1 MKKLPLGGNM
11 SKQQEKPKKQVKK
24 RPKITPT
31 DAKILQMVKA
41 DPNKSNYQIGK
52 ELKQMGVSKSDHAVY
67 TRLKNSQ
74 YMTMEIDRI
83 RQANQEMMS
92 REVVP
97 EAIKIHKRVLKNK
110 KIADE
115 KKKDWVA
122 LAEKAEFG
130 TDETKRP
137 TQAPMV
143 NLVAIQ
149 KIILEA
155 VSMPPEDKNVI
166 DVTEN

>member
-1 MKKLPLGGNM
+1 MTKKT
-11 SKQQEKPKKQVKK
+11 KKPAKK
-24 RPKITPT
+24 RPKITVA

-74 YMTMEIDRI
+74 YLTREIGRI
-83 RQANQEMMS
+83 RQANFEKMS

-97 EAIKIHKRVLKNK
+97 LALGIHKRVLKNK
-110 KIADE
+110 AIPDE

-122 LAEKAEFG
+122 LAEKVEFG
-130 TDETKRP
+130 TDELKRP
-137 TQAPMV
+137 PQPVQQV
-143 NLVAIQ
+143 NLIAIQ
-149 KIILEA
+149 QIIAEA
-155 VSMPPEDKNVI
+155 IKPDNVI
-166 DVTEN
+166 DIMED